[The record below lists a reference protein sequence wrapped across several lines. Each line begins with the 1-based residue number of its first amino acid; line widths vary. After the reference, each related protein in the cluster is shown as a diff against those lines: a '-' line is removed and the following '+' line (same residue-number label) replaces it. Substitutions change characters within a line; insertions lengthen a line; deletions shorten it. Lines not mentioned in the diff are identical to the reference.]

1 MLLLRNINCVSIVQL
16 NFSFSFFNVFYFII
30 QKVTYLMTTENE
42 KKKLKLTKNIIYVA
56 SSNIH
61 SLGTGLWSV
70 LFFVFNCTD
79 LTTPSFP

>member
-42 KKKLKLTKNIIYVA
+42 KKN
-56 SSNIH
+56 
-61 SLGTGLWSV
+61 
-70 LFFVFNCTD
+70 
-79 LTTPSFP
+79 